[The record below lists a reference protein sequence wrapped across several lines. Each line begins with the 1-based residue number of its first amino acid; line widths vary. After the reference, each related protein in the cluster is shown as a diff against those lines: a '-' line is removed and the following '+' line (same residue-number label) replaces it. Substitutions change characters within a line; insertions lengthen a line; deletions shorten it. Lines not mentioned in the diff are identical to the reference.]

1 MVAARCDTAVP
12 EYMGYRFG
20 TPCTRETGSRA
31 RWPPLPSIAVLTS
44 ATRPELRRRLPQL
57 LPGLVLCG
65 LGLSL
70 MVLADLGLGPWEVL
84 HQGLSKR
91 TGVPIGTVGIA
102 VGFLVLLGW
111 LPLRQ
116 RPGVGTVCN
125 VVIIGLV
132 VDAVLAWTPEP
143 TQMAVRW
150 ASMLGGVVL
159 FGLGSGLYI
168 GAGLGPGPRD
178 GLMTG
183 IAARGR
189 SLRVVRTL
197 IELSAL
203 GAGWVLGG
211 AVGVGTLVF
220 AVGIGPLVQL
230 FLGRLTIPT
239 LTAPG
244 E

>member
-1 MVAARCDTAVP
+1 VLAR
-12 EYMGYRFG
+12 
-20 TPCTRETGSRA
+20 
-31 RWPPLPSIAVLTS
+31 PPPH
-44 ATRPELRRRLPQL
+44 ELRRRLPRL

-65 LGLSL
+65 LGLAL
-70 MVLADLGLGPWEVL
+70 MVLGDLGLGPWEVL
-84 HQGLSKR
+84 HQGLSER
-91 TGVPIGTVGIA
+91 TGVPIGTVGIL

-116 RPGVGTVCN
+116 RLGVGTVCN
-125 VVIIGLV
+125 VVVIGLV
-132 VDAVLAWTPEP
+132 VDATLAVSAEP
-143 TQMAVRW
+143 AGLAPRTIC
-150 ASMLGGVVL
+150 MLGGVLL

-183 IAARGR
+183 LAARGH

-203 GAGWVLGG
+203 VAGWALGG
-211 AVGVGTLVF
+211 TVGVGTLVF
-220 AVGIGPLVQL
+220 AFGIGPLVQL
-230 FLGRLTIPT
+230 FLGRLTIPM
-239 LTAPG
+239 LTAPA